1 VTPVQE
7 ALKEGYSQDEINSY
21 LAERS
26 QQALA
31 EGYTPQEVQQY
42 IRENVHQ
49 QPEFNK
55 TAIAAPAHDTLAA
68 RPSPTTL
75 GEAIETGWGWSTMS
89 LGKSAFSGEG
99 KLPEMDLAQAPWYLR
114 AAGNLATFAGDVPA
128 MVSGFALG
136 GSNPITGTGGAL
148 ALPMGLRKVF
158 IDAIEQGQAIDKK
171 DFATRALETM
181 WETAKGWVTGAA
193 TAGVGGKV
201 ADAVANAAIPAAAKT
216 LIPTA
221 AELATLTEVGARLE
235 GHAPEPQSLLDNSI
249 LLGVM
254 KAVTPWSYPQPPKV
268 MKDIYVKTGTHPDEV
283 SLDALRGDRGV
294 WQDTLDGAMPKAY
307 QERVEIEPTGQT
319 QAQRTSGITAFH
331 RTTTP
336 FEGEFVKQKNP
347 TGMTFTGQEGFYFS
361 RDKDDPANRVL
372 GNHVIEA
379 QVDIKN
385 PAPVEQLPLGPANFT
400 SPRSVVQV
408 TPEELAAFDEGR
420 GGFVAADSAADVVAG
435 RHRHVPRGEAARE
448 AAAGKL
454 FRLINPEVLSKEDVA
469 LLKKRGFDGFD
480 YTKPEGAMN
489 SMPSQVVAF
498 DAKQIKRKDAKG
510 KEGGEK
516 QSMTPEQQAQARA
529 FMEQPFAAVPQMP
542 NEPSRPTHMNYNR
555 IDTPDEAKQ
564 TLSRLSEIYEAKIL
578 EKRQAPRT
586 WEQSTADAGQVL
598 SDLLGAKPK
607 EVMAFLHGEKGPSA
621 TAQLLARKELALGF
635 AEDLMRSRA
644 ALKAKGG
651 QATPEEIAAFLA
663 QVERVSNVQSSFLG
677 HRADTAR
684 ALNALKSTKRIAER
698 SQAII
703 DAVNSYGGPE
713 NVAKLVD
720 MLGEYDSPAQVA
732 KFAKEATKAT
742 KWEMVVEAWKAGLVS
757 GLKTHEVNFL
767 STLAFTV
774 LRLNTEAIAAVQG
787 LARSGPDKVYM
798 SELPA
803 RVLGLAKGMVDGFK
817 AAGAVLR
824 TGDNLE
830 AAKTD
835 QKGPAIP
842 GKAGEV
848 IRTPFRMLSA
858 EDTVLKTMNRQAEL
872 YAQGV
877 HKALDEGLK
886 FGSDAFF
893 KRAVELATNPTE
905 AMVEAADN
913 AAKRYTFNLPLGP
926 AGQAFQRFVKASH
939 LEMVFPFISTP
950 GNIFKETARMTP
962 GLNLAVKEWREDYA
976 AGGARRDKAM
986 AEVTLGAA
994 IMGAV
999 VLAAMDGT
1007 ITGNGTPEKG
1017 HRATD
1022 RAAGWKPYAVKT
1034 QVGYVDGYLRMAPI
1048 GPLIGL
1054 AVDGYEFSKYMTGEE
1069 RDQWSRMLAFAFAQN
1084 VTNQTFFTGA
1094 VNLVNVLQDPAR
1106 YGENYF
1112 ETLAATAIP
1121 QAVGQTAQELDPL
1134 LREIHGMREAMLARI
1149 PGQREGLLPKRDLFG
1164 KPIDNPE
1171 HLWFGSPFTVSP
1183 ISTDKVRTE
1192 AARIGF
1198 ATPTIPKKI
1207 DVIPNVRLGNAD
1219 KVALSDQ
1226 QRDVFASKSGQYAY
1240 EELNKMVH
1248 QPSWD
1253 TTPDIIKR
1261 REFETMFKK
1270 ARDRAEKELFAD
1282 IVQHGGNK
1290 AAIEKIGKEL
1300 KK

>member
-1 VTPVQE
+1 MTPVQE

-31 EGYTPQEVQQY
+31 EGYTPEEVQQY

-99 KLPEMDLAQAPWYLR
+99 KLPEMDLSNSPWYLR
-114 AAGNLATFAGDVPA
+114 AAGNLSTFVGDAPAIIAGYA
-128 MVSGFALG
+128 MG
-136 GSNPITGTGGAL
+136 GANPITGAGGAL

-171 DFATRALETM
+171 DFATRAIETI

-193 TAGVGGKV
+193 TAGVGGK
-201 ADAVANAAIPAAAKT
+201 AAKDLANAAIPSAAKT
-216 LIPTA
+216 IIPTA
-221 AELATLTEVGARLE
+221 AELATLTEVSARLE
-235 GHAPEPQSLLDNSI
+235 GHAPEPQSLLDNAL

-254 KAVTPWSYPQPPKV
+254 KTVTPWSYPQPPKV

-283 SLDALRGDRGV
+283 SLDAMRGDRGV

-319 QAQRTSGITAFH
+319 QAQRAPSQKMPASPTEES
-331 RTTTP
+331 
-336 FEGEFVKQKNP
+336 GEFLYHGSDKSGADAIKKQGALGGHTERTWLTEDRKIAEAYAKQK
-347 TGMTFTGQEGFYFS
+347 
-361 RDKDDPANRVL
+361 
-372 GNHVIEA
+372 
-379 QVDIKN
+379 
-385 PAPVEQLPLGPANFT
+385 
-400 SPRSVVQV
+400 
-408 TPEELAAFDEGR
+408 
-420 GGFVAADSAADVVAG
+420 
-435 RHRHVPRGEAARE
+435 
-448 AAAGKL
+448 
-454 FRLINPEVLSKEDVA
+454 
-469 LLKKRGFDGFD
+469 
-480 YTKPEGAMN
+480 
-489 SMPSQVVAF
+489 
-498 DAKQIKRKDAKG
+498 
-510 KEGGEK
+510 GGEVFK
-516 QSMTPEQQAQARA
+516 VRKSDVPPELLEEQNIEEMSGNKFYSIPTFGPWRDARVPFQKEEASQAPPPPTLTPEQQAQARA

-555 IDTPDEAKQ
+555 IDTADETKQ

-586 WEQSTADAGQVL
+586 WEQSTNDAAQVL
-598 SDLLGAKPK
+598 SDLLDASPK
-607 EVMAFLHGEKGPSA
+607 EVMAFLNGGKGPSA

-635 AEDLMRSRA
+635 MEDLMRSRA
-644 ALKAKGG
+644 ALKAKGDE
-651 QATPEEIAAFLA
+651 ATPEDIAAFLA

-698 SQAII
+698 SQAIV

-803 RVLGLAKGMVDGFK
+803 RVLGLTKGMYDGMK

-886 FGSDAFF
+886 FGTDAFF

-905 AMVEAADN
+905 SMVEAADK
-913 AAKRYTFNLPLGP
+913 AAARYTFNMPLGP
-926 AGQAFQRFVKASH
+926 AGQAFQRFVKLAH

-962 GLNLAVKEWREDYA
+962 GLNLAIKEWREDYA

-986 AEVTLGAA
+986 AEVTLGAS

-999 VLAAMDGT
+999 VLMAMQGQ

-1017 HRATD
+1017 HRATE

-1054 AVDGYEFSKYMTGEE
+1054 AVDGYEFSKYMTSEE

-1094 VNLVNVLQDPAR
+1094 VNLVNVLQDPSR

-1183 ISTDKVRTE
+1183 VSTDKVRTE

-1207 DVIPNVRLGNAD
+1207 DVVPTVRLGNDD
-1219 KVALSDQ
+1219 KVALSPE

-1248 QPSWD
+1248 QPAWD
-1253 TTPDIIKR
+1253 ITPDIIKR
-1261 REFETMFKK
+1261 KEFELMFKK
-1270 ARDRAEKELFAD
+1270 ARDRAEKELFEQIIKTDEAKD
-1282 IVQHGGNK
+1282 RIKKTEQAVK
-1290 AAIEKIGKEL
+1290 PKEKK
-1300 KK
+1300 